1 VIEVIKVLFYSG
13 GKRDEVPKTVFT
25 NSRKIRVH
33 KILET
38 YLEEDYQSG
47 KRKRVFIFKSIGGD
61 IYRLESA
68 EEGFKINQI
77 K

>member
-33 KILET
+33 KVLET
-38 YLEEDYQSG
+38 YLEEDYKSG
-47 KRKRVFIFKSIGGD
+47 MRKRVFIFKSIGGD
-61 IYRLESA
+61 IYRLESTG
-68 EEGFKINQI
+68 EGFKINQI

>member
-33 KILET
+33 KILKT

-47 KRKRVFIFKSIGGD
+47 MRKRVFIFKSIGGD

>member
-25 NSRKIRVH
+25 NLRKIRVH

-47 KRKRVFIFKSIGGD
+47 MRKRVFIFKSIGGD